1 MKNRDKIALNRTAL
15 NALEFRMSAM
25 EGREMKHHGF
35 TLTPIS
41 TERERLAYERGKA
54 ETDAVD
60 RSDLCAKQYMGRDY
74 FVRGLTSQQAFD
86 VNLMANAAVSSGKAE
101 GEAIGRKADNEGAK
115 VSSMC
120 DGSWEAGDPMLVSKD
135 AFEKEKA
142 AEYERG
148 RVDAESTAE
157 ANIIACANR
166 AEIAPGTPLMVVNN
180 ERFVLMR
187 IDEYNSRA
195 RMAMD
200 EARKEGKAEADAVD
214 RSDLCA
220 KQYMGRDY
228 FVRGLTSQQAFDVNL
243 MANAAVSSGKAEG
256 ERIGREKEKADVI
269 QDMLTNG
276 YHYAIG
282 TYRERFADNMH
293 RKVNG
298 S

>member
-54 ETDAVD
+54 EALEGDAVEVRCGASFD
-60 RSDLCAKQYMGRDY
+60 GFILLPREEKDLWVAMAK
-74 FVRGLTSQQAFD
+74 S
-86 VNLMANAAVSSGKAE
+86 E
-101 GEAIGRKADNEGAK
+101 H
-115 VSSMC
+115 
-120 DGSWEAGDPMLVSKD
+120 
-135 AFEKEKA
+135 EKKLA